1 MYQFVKAVCLARTIG
16 AQWKEVD
23 LSNIIVHDIY
33 TTYQKIFLVLHHTV
47 TDEDMIVNFDEYR
60 PVYSSYNNTLNELL
74 IEIGNTTLNE
84 TSSLPNTE
92 VKFAKY
98 SDAIRS
104 EYKLQTSIVGQVVPP
119 NYPEEDKKD
128 LIITR
133 PKYTTDIS
141 LLHDYCL
148 LSVNGFVH
156 LTDTDGSVTYIL
168 QGAQTM
174 RKSNHNQA
182 GILSFYDI
190 GKLNKVKIDPS
201 KIIPQ
206 NTDDVLKNK
215 LTFEVTAPLDNKSYI
230 FILGGYM
237 ILPEEGTFWRSG
249 EQLFTLDLQQL
260 PYVERIF
267 DSRHF
272 LDLSSLGI
280 QDWDNVNVNQIWS
293 DEVIKKY
300 FDLSQS
306 FLVIID
312 TPNLVWN
319 KYPIRKNNLPG
330 MFTTYQDPVYPL
342 IVAYG
347 KMVEYWKV
355 FEDNHWSV
363 TVQDSFYRN
372 YVINAQVNQELTTM
386 NDHLQPNQPTYF
398 SRGYLLELAGYR
410 T

>member
-33 TTYQKIFLVLHHTV
+33 TTYHSVFLVLHHSV
-47 TDEDMIVNFDEYR
+47 TDEEFIIDFNEYR
-60 PVYSSYNNTLNELL
+60 PIYSSYNDTLNQLL
-74 IEIGNTTLNE
+74 IEIDNTTLNSV
-84 TSSLPNTE
+84 TTLPSTD
-92 VKFAKY
+92 VKYAKY

-104 EYKLQTSIVGQVVPP
+104 EYKIQTVISGQVVPE

-128 LIITR
+128 LVITR
-133 PKYTTDIS
+133 PKYQTDVS
-141 LLHDYCL
+141 LLHKYCL

-156 LTDTDGSVTYIL
+156 STDTDGSVTYIL
-168 QGAQTM
+168 DGAKTM

-190 GKLNKVKIDPS
+190 GELNKVRIDTT
-201 KIIPQ
+201 KLIPQ

-215 LTFEVTAPLDNKSYI
+215 LSFEVNTPLDNKSYI
-230 FILGGYM
+230 LVLGGYI

-260 PYVERIF
+260 PYVQRIF

-280 QDWDNVNVNQIWS
+280 EDWDNVNVEQIWS
-293 DEVIKKY
+293 DETIKKY
-300 FDLSQS
+300 FSLSQS
-306 FLVIID
+306 FLVVIN

-319 KYPIRKNNLPG
+319 KHYIRKNNLPG
-330 MFTTYQDPVYPL
+330 MFISYQDPVYPL
-342 IVAYG
+342 FMAYG
-347 KMVEYWKV
+347 KMAEYWKV
-355 FEDNHWSV
+355 FEDNQWAV

-372 YVINAQVNQELTTM
+372 FVINSQVSQDLTTM
-386 NDHLQPNQPTYF
+386 NDHLEPNQPTLF
-398 SRGYLLELAGYR
+398 SRAYLLELAGYR